1 MSLLVNTTYRSEA
14 QEIMDDLDYNGPILH
29 DALDKLAK
37 INHWLGGNK
46 VIINGLIKAL
56 KNHPKNEAITIIDLG
71 CGGGDMLREVS
82 RFGKRNGYQFRL
94 IGIDANHHAVDYA
107 NILSETYDNIEFK
120 AIDIFSEAFNELEYD
135 IVLTTLFLHHFKERE
150 IVTFLKPVL
159 DKAKLGIVV
168 NDLHRHR
175 MAYYLFKL
183 LSTTIKNKTIAEDGL
198 TSVLRGFKRQEL
210 EDISKQLSTNYQ
222 IQWKW
227 AFRFRWIL
235 KKKIIN

>member
-1 MSLLVNTTYRSEA
+1 
-14 QEIMDDLDYNGPILH
+14 
-29 DALDKLAK
+29 
-37 INHWLGGNK
+37 
-46 VIINGLIKAL
+46 
-56 KNHPKNEAITIIDLG
+56 
-71 CGGGDMLREVS
+71 
-82 RFGKRNGYQFRL
+82 
-94 IGIDANHHAVDYA
+94 
-107 NILSETYDNIEFK
+107 
-120 AIDIFSEAFNELEYD
+120 
-135 IVLTTLFLHHFKERE
+135 
-150 IVTFLKPVL
+150 
-159 DKAKLGIVV
+159 
-168 NDLHRHR
+168 